1 MNITIL
7 CDTNDL
13 SIGASGRVVET
24 QLGWLKLGDRVLL
37 HLHGAEGGRSSLQ
50 FRGREYDVVVHAF
63 SSYPSGRARVFA
75 RMLA

>member
-13 SIGASGRVVET
+13 LEGAPGRVVET
-24 QLGWLKLGDRVLL
+24 QLGWLRLGDRVTV
-37 HLHGAEGGRSSLQ
+37 HLHEPEGGRSSLE
-50 FRGREYDVVVHAF
+50 FRGREYDVVVHAY